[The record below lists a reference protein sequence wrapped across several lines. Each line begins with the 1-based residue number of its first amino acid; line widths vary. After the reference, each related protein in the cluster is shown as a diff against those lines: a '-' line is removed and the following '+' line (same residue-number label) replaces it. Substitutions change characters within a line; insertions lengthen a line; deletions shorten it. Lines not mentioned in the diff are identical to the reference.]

1 MLRILYHCSK
11 FYMIVGQDRLSS
23 RLIDEA
29 RAVYVGE
36 VVDTAYSNSPPALAQ
51 AREGNFGRPGTV
63 DIPLLEAMYQ
73 ARQPADDGD
82 AAALKTATN
91 EVSSASTPCATW
103 PP

>member
-11 FYMIVGQDRLSS
+11 FYMIIGQDRMSS

-29 RAVYVGE
+29 RAVYGGE
-36 VVDTAYSNSPPALAQ
+36 VVDRAYPNSLPALAQ
-51 AREGNFGRPGTV
+51 AREDNFGRQGAV
-63 DIPLLEAMYQ
+63 DIPLRGAMYQ